1 MARIPFKAQPG
12 VFYHIRA
19 SQALDFNPAS
29 AYLLTPASSGLVV
42 EADGSFTS
50 LYGPTNLDIP
60 LLSFLPKEFYSLSTK
75 PIEVPFNSSLN
86 ADR

>member
-1 MARIPFKAQPG
+1 
-12 VFYHIRA
+12 
-19 SQALDFNPAS
+19 
-29 AYLLTPASSGLVV
+29 V

-50 LYGPTNLDIP
+50 LDGPTNLDIP
-60 LLSFLPKEFYSLSTK
+60 QLSFLPKEFYSLSTK